1 MWYGLFYKVWL
12 FLVMILVLLNKDG
25 VNIFM
30 VFLFLKNLILKSMMK
45 NINMKKMGNF
55 DVENFLVN
63 L

>member
-1 MWYGLFYKVWL
+1 
-12 FLVMILVLLNKDG
+12 MILVLLNKDG
-25 VNIFM
+25 VNILM